1 MKFFDD
7 FRCQK
12 NKHNHAVCGDY
23 TLCERTETG
32 TIYIVCDG
40 IGSGIYANI
49 SAINCASRILEL
61 FRSGITIRVIS
72 EMVAA
77 SMHRARKEDIPFS
90 FCEERGRR
98 FARPASSRMG

>member
-7 FRCQK
+7 FLCQI
-12 NKHNHAVCGDY
+12 NKQNYAVCGDY
-23 TLCERTETG
+23 CVCERTTAG
-32 TIYIVCDG
+32 MIYVVCDG

-61 FRSGITIRVIS
+61 FHSGMSIRMIS

-77 SMHRARKEDIPFS
+77 SMHRARKEDIPFAAFS
-90 FCEERGRR
+90 AAVILPEAIHRLFL
-98 FARPASSRMG
+98 